1 MAFSVVGVYFMGVKQ
16 GRKEKH
22 SQARCMSETCDGA
35 KITVDTLCLRQLPN
49 CVAHLVSNDGQRK
62 SLHIL

>member
-1 MAFSVVGVYFMGVKQ
+1 MGVKQ
-16 GRKEKH
+16 GRKEKR
-22 SQARCMSETCDGA
+22 SQARCMSEACDGA

-49 CVAHLVSNDGQRK
+49 CVAHLVSDDGQRI